1 MGLRCCSNGVSSML
15 EGFNIIMGVIGLELE
30 LLTCVSGFGSLQILT
45 RLSLND
51 RLGRVN
57 QS

>member
-1 MGLRCCSNGVSSML
+1 ML